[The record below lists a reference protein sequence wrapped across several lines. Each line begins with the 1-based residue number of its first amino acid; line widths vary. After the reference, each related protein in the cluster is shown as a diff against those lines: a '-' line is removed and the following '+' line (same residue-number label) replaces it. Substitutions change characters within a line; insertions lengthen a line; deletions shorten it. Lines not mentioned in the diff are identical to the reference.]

1 MPAFAISSTST
12 FPDKTNQKS
21 NTGDKRRHNVV
32 SVRFA
37 RLHSGSLSKQKI
49 QKASRQN
56 LELPSGRVLTMIT
69 TLRREKVVHQMQV
82 VLSALFNQSTL
93 KDQFTL

>member
-49 QKASRQN
+49 QKFRTAFGPGANDDHHPAKGKGRPSNASR
-56 LELPSGRVLTMIT
+56 PVRTI
-69 TLRREKVVHQMQV
+69 
-82 VLSALFNQSTL
+82 
-93 KDQFTL
+93 